1 MNAIFKNDAEL
12 MKTIASKKVY
22 PHMKEEL
29 REIVKK
35 SAVQPLESK

>member
-1 MNAIFKNDAEL
+1 

-29 REIVKK
+29 LEIVKK
-35 SAVQPLESK
+35 SSVQPFLSK